1 MENNYASTYR
11 RIMSST
17 AIFGGAQALS
27 VFVNIIRAKLVAS
40 ILHSRGMGMSSVI
53 TNAANGLQQLS
64 LLGLNVAAVPD
75 ISKAHAEDDE
85 RVLSFTV
92 RIVRRLVLTASII
105 GLIAT
110 MALSPLLSQLSFE
123 THGYT
128 RYFMLLSV
136 AVFFNV
142 LGTGE
147 LAVMQGMRRY
157 KQLAFCSLVPPLCGL
172 LLSIP
177 IYYIWGI
184 DGIVPAMIVVNAIYF
199 AVVRIMS
206 YRDKRRKEQREHIS
220 IRTVWQR
227 GRGIIKFGFVMTMGS
242 LLGTLTTYALTV
254 FITNHGCVED
264 VGFYQ
269 AAGVI
274 TTQYIGLLFTA
285 MAADFF
291 PHLSELMKTDQEG
304 AFRLV
309 NQQTEILVLILSPL
323 IMLLIL
329 SAPLAIRA
337 LLTSE
342 FLATERMVRFLGMAG
357 IFKALCFPMDYIAYA
372 KGDTNYIF
380 WVESVWGCAK
390 TFTIMA
396 LFYYFLGLNGLGYGA
411 LVTSIVDVIVCLIL
425 IPWRYGFRHS
435 MEAIRL
441 TLLMVLLAG
450 ACLACSFLDNLFLR
464 YGLMT
469 VISIVGV
476 TISIRQ
482 LDRRLNLKAVVNRFY
497 MKWGRRPS

>member
-147 LAVMQGMRRY
+147 LSHTA
-157 KQLAFCSLVPPLCGL
+157 
-172 LLSIP
+172 
-177 IYYIWGI
+177 
-184 DGIVPAMIVVNAIYF
+184 
-199 AVVRIMS
+199 AVVEV
-206 YRDKRRKEQREHIS
+206 RRGEAETESLGRRLGSWGTRGGGQRS
-220 IRTVWQR
+220 KVQS
-227 GRGIIKFGFVMTMGS
+227 KDLVS
-242 LLGTLTTYALTV
+242 LENHQSVSQQTLTTYP
-254 FITNHGCVED
+254 E
-264 VGFYQ
+264 
-269 AAGVI
+269 
-274 TTQYIGLLFTA
+274 
-285 MAADFF
+285 
-291 PHLSELMKTDQEG
+291 E
-304 AFRLV
+304 
-309 NQQTEILVLILSPL
+309 
-323 IMLLIL
+323 
-329 SAPLAIRA
+329 
-337 LLTSE
+337 
-342 FLATERMVRFLGMAG
+342 
-357 IFKALCFPMDYIAYA
+357 
-372 KGDTNYIF
+372 
-380 WVESVWGCAK
+380 
-390 TFTIMA
+390 
-396 LFYYFLGLNGLGYGA
+396 
-411 LVTSIVDVIVCLIL
+411 
-425 IPWRYGFRHS
+425 
-435 MEAIRL
+435 
-441 TLLMVLLAG
+441 
-450 ACLACSFLDNLFLR
+450 
-464 YGLMT
+464 
-469 VISIVGV
+469 
-476 TISIRQ
+476 
-482 LDRRLNLKAVVNRFY
+482 
-497 MKWGRRPS
+497 